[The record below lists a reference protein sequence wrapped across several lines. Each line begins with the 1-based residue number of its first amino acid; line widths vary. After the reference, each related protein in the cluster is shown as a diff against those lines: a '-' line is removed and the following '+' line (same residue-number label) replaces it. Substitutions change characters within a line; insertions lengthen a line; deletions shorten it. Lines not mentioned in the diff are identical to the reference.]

1 MDLNEI
7 AIFVKVVQSG
17 SFIQA
22 AKQLGMPNSTV
33 SAKVSSLEKR
43 LGVTLLHRTTR
54 KLHITQAG
62 QAFFDK
68 CQLGISELKNAEEE
82 VTLNQGEPQGLLR
95 ITAPSALGS
104 SVLPEVFAKFASKYP
119 KVQLELILQDRFVD
133 MIAEGVDLAIRAG
146 ELKDSSLIAKKIGV
160 NYFAPFASAGYL
172 KTQGMPAHPKDLR
185 NHRCLQY
192 TPMGKEKWEL
202 VSREKQ
208 KVSIPMAEDIVA
220 DDLNAV
226 KELALAGMGIALLPT
241 FICGPELKKNKLVR
255 VLPDWRSD
263 VRPLNFVYPAQRFTN
278 PKLQAFMNIAF
289 DILKERLKELE
300 F

>member
-17 SFIQA
+17 SFNQA

-82 VTLNQGEPQGLLR
+82 VTLNQGEPQGILK

-104 SVLPEVFAKFASKYP
+104 SILPEVLAKFATKFP
-119 KVQLELILQDRFVD
+119 KVHLDLILQDRFVD

-172 KTQGMPAHPKDLR
+172 KTHGKPAHPKDLR

-192 TPMGKEKWEL
+192 VPMGKEKWEL
-202 VSREKQ
+202 VGKDKQ
-208 KVSIPMAEDIVA
+208 KVSVPMAGSIVA
-220 DDLNAV
+220 DDLSTI
-226 KELALAGMGIALLPT
+226 KELALAGSGIALLPT
-241 FICGPELKKNKLVR
+241 FICGSDANKNKLVR
-255 VLPDWRSD
+255 VLPEWRSD
-263 VRPLNFVYPAQRFTN
+263 VRPLSFVYPAQRFTN
-278 PKLQAFMNIAF
+278 PKLQAFISIAF

-300 F
+300 L

>member
-17 SFIQA
+17 SFNQA

-82 VTLNQGEPQGLLR
+82 VTLNQGEPQGILR

-104 SVLPEVFAKFASKYP
+104 SILPEVFALFAAKYP
-119 KVQLELILQDRFVD
+119 KVHLDLILQDRFVD

-160 NYFAPFASAGYL
+160 NYFAPFASAAYIKNHG
-172 KTQGMPAHPKDLR
+172 KPTHPKDLR

-192 TPMGKEKWEL
+192 VPMGRDKWEL
-202 VSREKQ
+202 VSKEKQ
-208 KVSIPMAEDIVA
+208 KVSIPMTGNIIA
-220 DDLNAV
+220 DDLSAIKEMAV
-226 KELALAGMGIALLPT
+226 AGAGIALMPT
-241 FICGPELKKNKLVR
+241 FTCGPEIKKNKLIR

-263 VRPLNFVYPAQRFTN
+263 VRPLSFVYPAQKFTN
-278 PKLQAFMNIAF
+278 PKLQAFMGIAF

-300 F
+300 I